1 MNNESIW
8 KQITGKLTGEATE
21 SGEDAVDQWL
31 DSDRLNRGVFSRL
44 TEIWNYNPP
53 GEQDTSGI
61 YRRVKKRIARGET
74 SMLLHNTQVY
84 DNNFQQHT
92 SSIRPLKDKLLTYET
107 KGGLQHLV
115 YYTLRISAILF
126 LLAGTTVLVRMI
138 VDHQGEKTTTLNEIF
153 VPRGSRTSIVLP
165 DSSKVWLSNQSTLR
179 YPGAFQGDLREVELS
194 GEAYF
199 EVAHRNSTPFI
210 VSFGKNRIRVLG
222 TKFSVMAY
230 PEDPVIKADLISG
243 KVMFD
248 IQKGGRYQSIE
259 MRPGQSLSY
268 DKSAQSV
275 SEGIVDAGFYDYWL
289 KGVYTFKNETLESL
303 ARKAARIYNTE
314 IVFGDEQL
322 KSKRYSGS
330 FSVDD
335 NLYNFIE
342 AIRQTSV
349 DPVVYKVEKNRVY
362 LYLTKN

>member
-31 DSDRLNRGVFSRL
+31 ASDRLNRGVFSRL
-44 TEIWNYNPP
+44 SEIWNYNPP

-61 YRRVKKRIARGET
+61 YRRVTERIGGGET
-74 SMLLHNTQVY
+74 
-84 DNNFQQHT
+84 
-92 SSIRPLKDKLLTYET
+92 R
-107 KGGLQHLV
+107 GRLQHLV
-115 YYTLRISAILF
+115 YYTLRISAIFF

-138 VDHQGEKTTTLNEIF
+138 ADTQPEKPTALNEIF
-153 VPRGSRTSIVLP
+153 VPRGSRTSIILP
-165 DSSKVWLSNQSTLR
+165 DSSKVWLSNQSTLS
-179 YPGAFQGDLREVELS
+179 YPGTFQADLREVELS

-199 EVAHRNSTPFI
+199 EVAHDRSKPFV

-243 KVMFD
+243 KVMLD
-248 IQKGGRYQSIE
+248 IQKGEQYQSVE
-259 MRPGQSLSY
+259 MKPGQSLTY
-268 DKSAQSV
+268 DKAAQLIT
-275 SEGIVDAGFYDYWL
+275 EGIVDAGFYDYWL

-322 KSKRYSGS
+322 KNKRYSGS

-349 DPVVYKVEKNRVY
+349 DPIGYHVEKNKLY
-362 LYLTKN
+362 LYLTKR

>member
-31 DSDRLNRGVFSRL
+31 ASDRLNRGVFSRL

-61 YRRVKKRIARGET
+61 YRRVTEHIGRGE
-74 SMLLHNTQVY
+74 
-84 DNNFQQHT
+84 
-92 SSIRPLKDKLLTYET
+92 RR
-107 KGGLQHLV
+107 GRLQHLV
-115 YYTLRISAILF
+115 YYTLRISAIFF
-126 LLAGTTVLVRMI
+126 LLAGTTVLIRMI
-138 VDHQGEKTTTLNEIF
+138 ADTQPERPIALNEIF
-153 VPRGSRTSIVLP
+153 VPRGSRTSIILP
-165 DSSKVWLSNQSTLR
+165 DSSKVWLSNQSTLS
-179 YPGAFQGDLREVELS
+179 YPGTFQGDLREVKLS

-199 EVAHRNSTPFI
+199 EVARDRSKPFI
-210 VSFGKNRIRVLG
+210 VRFGKNRIRVLG

-243 KVMFD
+243 KVMLD
-248 IQKGGRYQSIE
+248 IQKGEQYQSVE
-259 MRPGQSLSY
+259 MKPGQSLTY
-268 DKSAQSV
+268 DKAAQLIT
-275 SEGIVDAGFYDYWL
+275 EGIVDAGFYDYWL

-322 KSKRYSGS
+322 KNKRYSGS

-349 DPVVYKVEKNRVY
+349 DPIGYHVEKNKLY
-362 LYLTKN
+362 LYLTKR

>member
-31 DSDRLNRGVFSRL
+31 ASDRLNRGVFSRL

-61 YRRVKKRIARGET
+61 YRRVKKRIARGE
-74 SMLLHNTQVY
+74 
-84 DNNFQQHT
+84 
-92 SSIRPLKDKLLTYET
+92 R

-126 LLAGTTVLVRMI
+126 LLAGTTVLFRMI
-138 VDHQGEKTTTLNEIF
+138 VDYQRGETTTLNEVF

-179 YPGAFQGDLREVELS
+179 YPGAFQGNLREVELS

-199 EVAHRNSTPFI
+199 EVAHRGSTPFI

-222 TKFSVMAY
+222 TKFSVTAY

-243 KVMFD
+243 KVMLD

-349 DPVVYKVEKNRVY
+349 DPVVYRVEKNRVY

>member
-31 DSDRLNRGVFSRL
+31 ASDRLNRGVFSRL

-61 YRRVKKRIARGET
+61 YRRVKKRIARGER
-74 SMLLHNTQVY
+74 N
-84 DNNFQQHT
+84 
-92 SSIRPLKDKLLTYET
+92 
-107 KGGLQHLV
+107 GGLQHLV

-126 LLAGTTVLVRMI
+126 LLAGTTVLFRMI
-138 VDHQGEKTTTLNEIF
+138 ADTQSGKPTALNEVF

-199 EVAHRNSTPFI
+199 DVAHRNSTPFI

>member
-1 MNNESIW
+1 MSNESIW
-8 KQITGKLTGEATE
+8 KQITGKLTGESTE
-21 SGEDAVDQWL
+21 TGEDAVDRWL
-31 DSDRLNRGVFSRL
+31 SSDGLNRGIFSRL
-44 TEIWNYNPP
+44 REVWNYNPP

-61 YRRVKKRIARGET
+61 YRRVIERIARDET
-74 SMLLHNTQVY
+74 SMLHHNAQGY
-84 DNNFQQHT
+84 GDNFQQT
-92 SSIRPLKDKLLTYET
+92 TNSIRPLKDKLVTYER
-107 KGGLQHLV
+107 KGRLQHLV

-126 LLAGTTVLVRMI
+126 LLAGTAVLIRMI
-138 VDHQGEKTTTLNEIF
+138 AGNQPEKTSARNEIF

-165 DSSKVWLSNQSTLR
+165 DSSKVWLSNQSTLS
-179 YPGAFQGDLREVELS
+179 YPGTFQGDLREVELS

-199 EVAHRNSTPFI
+199 EVVHHRSKPFI
-210 VSFGKNRIRVLG
+210 VRFGKNRIRVLG

-248 IQKGGRYQSIE
+248 IQKGEQYQSVE
-259 MRPGQSLSY
+259 MKPGQSLLYNKTARSIT
-268 DKSAQSV
+268 
-275 SEGIVDAGFYDYWL
+275 EGVVDAGFYDYWL
-289 KGVYTFKNETLESL
+289 KGVYTFRDETLESL
-303 ARKAARIYNTE
+303 ARKAARIYNME

-349 DPVVYKVEKNRVY
+349 DPIGYDVEKNKLY
-362 LYLTKN
+362 LYLTKR